1 VHEVAAVITCAKRHV
16 YNRSTVADLFQNID
30 ASLATVHGE
39 CFDVEFQRE
48 QDAPPHGALYL
59 FCVTDRVRRRGS
71 RKVSVERYGPKDW
84 FAADYDARIER
95 VVLNLIRR
103 AFDSG
108 QISFD
113 LPGDPTYFKKI
124 QVERSD
130 FQRSSSVSD
139 GEIRQLI
146 IHSAYWN
153 SYRGRHGRRY
163 SIQFDS
169 EIDLDYLGVQSEDVR
184 RNQWILEEEGFLEK
198 SNIPGVGRPT
208 LALVKNYEAK
218 ELTTV
223 QTLLSASENVNK
235 RLLKEEKMTYYH
247 AQIVLKDK
255 DVEDLFEYDLSK
267 EYARDKIAKK
277 FISEQPFLFGGASVK
292 PGAVERLRIVK
303 TEKRADEVAKASVAD
318 YRRNRVN
325 IGHNMAKERIVSHV
339 KDSADVTREMFDE
352 AQPRGDDGEGVS
364 SITETN
370 ARGPLGG
377 TIFIGHGRSQAW
389 RDLKDFIAERLKL
402 HWDEFNR
409 EAAAG
414 LSTKER
420 LQAMLRK
427 ARFAFLVMTAED
439 EHPTGALHAR
449 ENVIH
454 ELGLFQGHLGFERA
468 IILLEEGCAEFSNI
482 HGLTQIRFSKGNIK
496 AVFEEIRRVL
506 EREGTIIKS

>member
-1 VHEVAAVITCAKRHV
+1 M
-16 YNRSTVADLFQNID
+16 ADLFQHID
-30 ASLATVHGE
+30 ASLVTVHGE
-39 CFDVEFQRE
+39 CFDVKFQGE
-48 QDAPPHGALYL
+48 QDAPPHGILYL
-59 FCVTDRVRRRGS
+59 FCVTDRLRQRGS
-71 RKVSVERYGPKDW
+71 RKISVERYGPKDW
-84 FAADYDARIER
+84 FTADYDARIEC
-95 VVLNLIRR
+95 VVLNAIRR

-113 LPGDPTYFKKI
+113 LPLDPTSFKKI
-124 QVERSD
+124 RVERSD
-130 FQRSSSVSD
+130 FQPASSVTD

-153 SYRGRHGRRY
+153 SYRGRQGRRF

-208 LALVKNYEAK
+208 LVLVKNYEAK
-218 ELTTV
+218 QFATT
-223 QTLLSASENVNK
+223 QTLLPVSENVNDGQLK
-235 RLLKEEKMTYYH
+235 REDMTYYH

-255 DVEDLFEYDLSK
+255 DAEDLFEYDLSK
-267 EYARDKIAKK
+267 DYVREKVAKR

-303 TEKRADEVAKASVAD
+303 TERRADDVAKASAED
-318 YRRNRVN
+318 YRRNRVMM
-325 IGHNMAKERIVSHV
+325 GHNMAKERIVTHLE
-339 KDSADVTREMFDE
+339 DSVDVTREMFDD
-352 AQPRGDDGEGVS
+352 AQAKGDDVEGAS
-364 SITETN
+364 GITETS
-370 ARGPLGG
+370 AKGPLGG
-377 TIFIGHGRSQAW
+377 MIFIGHGRSQLW
-389 RDLKDFIAERLKL
+389 RDLKDFITERLKL
-402 HWDEFNR
+402 DWDEFNR

-439 EHPTGALHAR
+439 EHPSGALHAR

-482 HGLTQIRFSKGNIK
+482 HGLTQIRFPKGNIK
-496 AVFEEIRRVL
+496 AAFEEIRRVL
-506 EREGTIIKS
+506 ERERIIT